1 LIFLSE
7 TWTTALEALGW
18 AEVHGVN
25 DDAALRR
32 TLKRRGVSDRGIA
45 RRAGELIYAVSMRRN
60 ALDYIINQSL
70 DYGDVDSLNVGLRSF
85 LRVYAYMVHYSG
97 GSAAEVL
104 GLVEYVRGGL
114 GRRTFRGVEDV
125 IDLISHQ
132 GVPWGNLPQADALPY
147 VSFLPAW
154 FVDYVCATFEQETAA
169 DLMQPVVTP
178 KYIRVNPLRGSASP
192 IPMLETLGFRF
203 EAVPEIRDSYLVLED
218 IAGLT
223 DTQPYR
229 EGCFILQDK
238 ASLLVGEVAA
248 PNPGDVVL
256 DVCAAPGVKT
266 SHLAQLMCNRGRIV
280 SVDVDAG
287 RLASWERLMEKMGV
301 TIAKPVL
308 SDASRADGL
317 PSVSADLVVLDPP
330 CSGTGTFNSIPSAKW
345 RATRASIDEYA
356 ALQGKLIENAAT
368 HVKPGGTLVYSTCS
382 VSVEENEGIVGDF
395 LNGHPGFRLVD
406 AAPRIGA
413 PGLRGLTGAQRLY
426 PKRHGC
432 EGFFIAKMVAEPC

>member
-25 DDAALRR
+25 EDAALRR

-85 LRVYAYMVHYSG
+85 LRIYAYMVHYSG

-132 GVPWGNLPQADALPY
+132 GAPWGNLPQADALPY

-154 FVDYVCATFEQETAA
+154 FVDYVYATFEQETAA
-169 DLMQPVVTP
+169 DLMQPVATP
-178 KYIRVNPLRGSASP
+178 KYIRVNPLRGDASP
-192 IPMLETLGFRF
+192 IPFLETLGFQF
-203 EAVPEIRDSYLVLED
+203 EAVPGIRDSYLVLGD
-218 IAGLT
+218 ITGLT
-223 DTQPYR
+223 GTRSYH
-229 EGCFILQDK
+229 EGYFIFQDK

-248 PNPGDVVL
+248 PSPGDLVL

-308 SDASRADGL
+308 SDASRSDGL
-317 PSVSADLVVLDPP
+317 PDVSADLVVLDPP

-345 RATRASIDEYA
+345 RATRAWIDEYA

-368 HVKPGGTLVYSTCS
+368 HVKPGGALVYSTCS
-382 VSVEENEGIVGDF
+382 VSVEENEGVVGDF
-395 LNGHPGFRLVD
+395 LDGHPGFRLVD

-413 PGLRGLTGAQRLY
+413 PGLRGLTVAQRLY